1 MMFYY
6 ASRVPAPRQP
16 SAPFLTWPEGNGRLV
31 RHLAHATRRS
41 VGLRQLVTEVVPR
54 DDRVELSVLDVAS
67 GRLRLYRADYAILAV
82 PRFVAARLLR
92 PWRERKPAFVA
103 DFTYGPWMV
112 ANLHLRER
120 PLSRGFPFA
129 WDNVLYD
136 SRSLGYVVATH
147 QTGADLGPTIWTWY
161 HAFADEDP
169 VSARVKLQTLDHA
182 SIADAILTDLGRAH
196 RGLEAALE
204 RIDVWRW
211 GHAMIRPT
219 PGFLWGTSRRRAA
232 EPFGRVHFAHSDLSG
247 LALFEEALDHGVRAA
262 ESVAR
267 RLGHEVSSLRGP

>member
-31 RHLAHATRRS
+31 RHLAGATRRWL
-41 VGLRQLVTEVVPR
+41 GLHQMVTEVVPR
-54 DDRVELSVLDVAS
+54 EDRVELSVLDVAA
-67 GRLRLYRADYAILAV
+67 GRLRPFRADYAILAV
-82 PRFVAARLLR
+82 PRFVAGRLLR
-92 PWRERKPAFVA
+92 PCGEKTSLPRGLPPTAPGWSRTCICV
-103 DFTYGPWMV
+103 T
-112 ANLHLRER
+112 R

-129 WDNVLYD
+129 WDNVLHD

-147 QTGADLGPTIWTWY
+147 QTGADSGP
-161 HAFADEDP
+161 HHLDLVPRVRRRGSGGGAVEAP
-169 VSARVKLQTLDHA
+169 VARPCDHRRRHP
-182 SIADAILTDLGRAH
+182 DRFGRAH
-196 RGLEAALE
+196 HGLEAALQ

-232 EPFGRVHFAHSDLSG
+232 EPLGRVHFAHSDSSG

-262 ESVAR
+262 ETVAR
-267 RLGHEVSSLRGP
+267 ALGREVSSLREA

>member
-1 MMFYY
+1 
-6 ASRVPAPRQP
+6 
-16 SAPFLTWPEGNGRLV
+16 V
-31 RHLAHATRRS
+31 RHLARTTGRWL
-41 VGLRQLVTEVVPR
+41 GLRQMVTEVVPR
-54 DDRVELSVLDVAS
+54 EDRVELSVLDVGT
-67 GRLRLYRADYAILAV
+67 GRLRPFRADYAILAV
-82 PRFVAARLLR
+82 PRFVAGRLLR
-92 PWRERKPAFVA
+92 PWRERKPAFLA

-112 ANLHLRER
+112 ANLHLGRR

-169 VSARVKLQTLDHA
+169 VAARLKLQALDQA
-182 SIADAILTDLGRAH
+182 TIADAILTDLGRAH
-196 RGLEAALE
+196 HGLEAALE

-219 PGFLWGTSRRRAA
+219 PGFLWGASRRRAA
-232 EPFGRVHFAHSDLSG
+232 EPLGRVHFAHSDLSG

-262 ESVAR
+262 ETVAR
-267 RLGHEVSSLRGP
+267 ALGREVSSLRDA